1 MSAPCF
7 RRISLITHIY
17 ARAWLSVGA
26 TRLKDTPRLTNM
38 IEQIVALDP
47 NLIQYCLVKH
57 SFTPTTGD
65 QPDLFLWNAKV
76 ARHPVL
82 GELYR
87 AVKKAFDCDTRDS
100 GINMTGWVKNEDRRT
115 NVIKEIIK
123 GLHGESGGGTC
134 GDSDGDGGVGSVD
147 GVGGVGG
154 VGGGGDIGGFGGGG
168 VGGAAGCSGWCG
180 GGGGSGWCGGGEPST
195 EAYQSGLG
203 AQVDELGATVITQ
216 GAHVSEMRHNLQQYV
231 YHTDAQFMAMHE
243 NSKAAYGYLFEN
255 IAHVERSVNQL
266 WEQQETVGAGKFWLG
281 SKQARKLRSELKKDV
296 GQEALKVLK
305 KELAQSHSNFEDG
318 LKVVRSVVA
327 ELKSADEGARSRSPR
342 SVSTRSRAFA
352 RSCSRSST
360 PSPPASTSCR
370 SVT

>member
-1 MSAPCF
+1 MLKSQGTRCWVSF
-7 RRISLITHIY
+7 IVLSRRHL
-17 ARAWLSVGA
+17 
-26 TRLKDTPRLTNM
+26 
-38 IEQIVALDP
+38 
-47 NLIQYCLVKH
+47 
-57 SFTPTTGD
+57 
-65 QPDLFLWNAKV
+65 
-76 ARHPVL
+76 
-82 GELYR
+82 
-87 AVKKAFDCDTRDS
+87 
-100 GINMTGWVKNEDRRT
+100 TGWVKNEDRRT

-147 GVGGVGG
+147 GVDGVGG
-154 VGGGGDIGGFGGGG
+154 VGGGGGLGGIGGGG

-360 PSPPASTSCR
+360 PSPPALTSCR